1 MSINLTYT
9 EITMISSVAA
19 LFATDNVNI
28 FYLLFVVSIMSAFFK
43 ICLSEKRIEDLKE
56 LTSGKRDT
64 LEQSKQDTEWFKAF
78 CKRLWRQ
85 KNKASF

>member
-1 MSINLTYT
+1 MSINITYP
-9 EITMISSVAA
+9 EITMLASVAS
-19 LFATDNVNI
+19 LFATENVNI

-64 LEQSKQDTEWFKAF
+64 VEQFNEDSE
-78 CKRLWRQ
+78 
-85 KNKASF
+85 

>member
-1 MSINLTYT
+1 MSINITYP
-9 EITMISSVAA
+9 EITMLASVGSF
-19 LFATDNVNI
+19 FATENVNI

-64 LEQSKQDTEWFKAF
+64 VEQFNEDTE
-78 CKRLWRQ
+78 
-85 KNKASF
+85 

>member
-1 MSINLTYT
+1 MLA
-9 EITMISSVAA
+9 SVAS
-19 LFATDNVNI
+19 LFATENVNI

-64 LEQSKQDTEWFKAF
+64 VEQFNEDSE
-78 CKRLWRQ
+78 
-85 KNKASF
+85 